1 MNNIQFV
8 IGEKPQEL
16 ALAAQLIDGRDDNA
30 HPLDHQVFFHSRA
43 VILAKT
49 IEGEIVGCAAIKAG
63 KGTVGKGTV
72 DKGTVGELGYLVVS
86 PHYRRQGIAQGLTQK
101 RIEVAKALGILILY
115 ATIRAENTSSQA
127 NLLKAGFQFWRNYL
141 SIRGTGNTVGWYYLA
156 LSVNVDAEA
165 IMQSLV
171 GDRTPAV

>member
-1 MNNIQFV
+1 MSDIQFV
-8 IGEKPQEL
+8 ISEQPEEL

-30 HPLDHQVFFHSRA
+30 HPLDHQVFFDSRA

-63 KGTVGKGTV
+63 KGTVG
-72 DKGTVGELGYLVVS
+72 ELGYLVVS
-86 PHYRRQGIAQGLTQK
+86 SHYRRQGIAQGLTQK
-101 RIEVAKALGILILY
+101 RIEVAKALGISILY

-127 NLLKAGFQFWRNYL
+127 NLLKAGFQFWRDYL

-156 LSVNVDAEA
+156 LSANVDAEA
-165 IMQSLV
+165 IMLSLV
-171 GDRTPAV
+171 GDRIQVV

>member
-8 IGEKPQEL
+8 IGEKPEEL

-63 KGTVGKGTV
+63 KGTVG
-72 DKGTVGELGYLVVS
+72 KGTVGELGYLVVS

-171 GDRTPAV
+171 GDRTPSV

>member
-8 IGEKPQEL
+8 IGEKPEEL

-63 KGTVGKGTV
+63 KGTV

-86 PHYRRQGIAQGLTQK
+86 PYYRRQGIAQGLTQK

>member
-1 MNNIQFV
+1 MSDIQFV
-8 IGEKPQEL
+8 ISEQPEEL

-30 HPLDHQVFFHSRA
+30 HPLDHQVFFDSRA

-49 IEGEIVGCAAIKAG
+49 FEGEIVGCAAIKAG
-63 KGTVGKGTV
+63 
-72 DKGTVGELGYLVVS
+72 KGTVGELGYLVVS

-101 RIEVAKALGILILY
+101 RIEVAKALGIMILY

-127 NLLKAGFQFWRNYL
+127 NLLKAGFQFWRDYL

-156 LSVNVDAEA
+156 LSANVDAEA

-171 GDRTPAV
+171 GDRIQAV

>member
-1 MNNIQFV
+1 MSDIQFV
-8 IGEKPQEL
+8 ISEQPEEL

-30 HPLDHQVFFHSRA
+30 HPLDHQVFFDSRA

-49 IEGEIVGCAAIKAG
+49 LKGEIVGCAAIKA
-63 KGTVGKGTV
+63 GKGTV

-86 PHYRRQGIAQGLTQK
+86 PYYRRQGIAQGLTQK
-101 RIEVAKALGILILY
+101 RIEVAKALGISILY

-127 NLLKAGFQFWRNYL
+127 NLLKAGFQFWRDYL

-156 LSVNVDAEA
+156 LSTNVDAEA
-165 IMQSLV
+165 IMLSLV
-171 GDRTPAV
+171 GDRIQAV

>member
-1 MNNIQFV
+1 MSDIQFV
-8 IGEKPQEL
+8 ISEQPEEL

-30 HPLDHQVFFHSRA
+30 HPLDHQVFFDSRA

-49 IEGEIVGCAAIKAG
+49 LEGEIVGCAAIKA
-63 KGTVGKGTV
+63 GKGTV

-86 PHYRRQGIAQGLTQK
+86 PYYRRQGIAQGLTQK
-101 RIEVAKALGILILY
+101 RIEVAKALGISILY

-127 NLLKAGFQFWRNYL
+127 NLLKAGFQFWRDYL

-156 LSVNVDAEA
+156 LSANVDAEA
-165 IMQSLV
+165 IMLSLV
-171 GDRTPAV
+171 GDRIQVV

>member
-1 MNNIQFV
+1 MSDIQFV
-8 IGEKPQEL
+8 ISEQPEEL

-30 HPLDHQVFFHSRA
+30 HPLDHQVFFDSRA

-49 IEGEIVGCAAIKAG
+49 LEGEIVGCAAIKA
-63 KGTVGKGTV
+63 GKGTV

-86 PHYRRQGIAQGLTQK
+86 PYYRRQGIAQGLTQK
-101 RIEVAKALGILILY
+101 RIEVAKALGISILY

-127 NLLKAGFQFWRNYL
+127 NLLKAGFQFWRDYL

-156 LSVNVDAEA
+156 LSANVDAEA
-165 IMQSLV
+165 IMLSLV
-171 GDRTPAV
+171 GDRIQTV

>member
-8 IGEKPQEL
+8 IGKKPEEL

-63 KGTVGKGTV
+63 KGTVGKC
-72 DKGTVGELGYLVVS
+72 TVGELGYLVVS
-86 PHYRRQGIAQGLTQK
+86 PYYRRQGIAQGLTQK
-101 RIEVAKALGILILY
+101 RIEVAKALGMSILY

-171 GDRTPAV
+171 GDRTPVV

>member
-8 IGEKPQEL
+8 IGKKPEEL

-49 IEGEIVGCAAIKAG
+49 IEGEIVGCAAIKA
-63 KGTVGKGTV
+63 GKGTV

>member
-8 IGEKPQEL
+8 IGEKPEEL

-49 IEGEIVGCAAIKAG
+49 IEGEIVGCAAIKA
-63 KGTVGKGTV
+63 GKGTV

-171 GDRTPAV
+171 GDRTPSV

>member
-1 MNNIQFV
+1 MSDIQFV
-8 IGEKPQEL
+8 ISEQPEEL

-30 HPLDHQVFFHSRA
+30 HPLDHQVFFDSRA

-72 DKGTVGELGYLVVS
+72 GELGYLVVS
-86 PHYRRQGIAQGLTQK
+86 SHYRRQGIAKGLTQK
-101 RIEVAKALGILILY
+101 RIEVAKALGISILY

-127 NLLKAGFQFWRNYL
+127 NLLKAGFQFWRDYL
-141 SIRGTGNTVGWYYLA
+141 SVRGTGNTVGWYYLA
-156 LSVNVDAEA
+156 LSANVDAEA
-165 IMQSLV
+165 IMLSLV
-171 GDRTPAV
+171 GDRIQVV

>member
-8 IGEKPQEL
+8 IGEKPEEL

-72 DKGTVGELGYLVVS
+72 GELGYLVVS
-86 PHYRRQGIAQGLTQK
+86 PYYRRQGIAQGLTQK

>member
-49 IEGEIVGCAAIKAG
+49 IEGEIVGCAAIKA
-63 KGTVGKGTV
+63 GKGTV

>member
-8 IGEKPQEL
+8 IGEKPEEL

-49 IEGEIVGCAAIKAG
+49 IEGEIVGCAAIKA
-63 KGTVGKGTV
+63 GKGTV

-171 GDRTPAV
+171 DDRTPAV